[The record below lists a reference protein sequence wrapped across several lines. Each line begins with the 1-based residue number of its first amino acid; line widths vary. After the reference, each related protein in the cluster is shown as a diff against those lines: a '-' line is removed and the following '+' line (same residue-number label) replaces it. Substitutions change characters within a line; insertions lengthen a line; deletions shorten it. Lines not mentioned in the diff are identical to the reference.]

1 MGRRQYTVTKLMQ
14 ICNCSKPQR
23 IPFAESFWVAKPPTV
38 LYNNWDVIQWSL
50 LPRAI
55 LITVPT
61 LPSVTISGST
71 TAPTMCLLTQLTEHN
86 TWPCVQVLLCSTSH
100 CSHSCAK
107 PNTSKTFTKLL
118 CNFSVTTA
126 LPVYY
131 LVSQVQCR
139 ILPYHSICLCL
150 AHYKRQAGVK
160 RNQY

>member
-61 LPSVTISGST
+61 LLSVTISGST
-71 TAPTMCLLTQLTEHN
+71 TVPTMCLLTQLTEHS
-86 TWPCVQVLLCSTSH
+86 TWPCVQVLLCSPFHWSD
-100 CSHSCAK
+100 SCAK

-118 CNFSVTTA
+118 CNSSVTMYYQCITWSLRCSAEYHHITPFACA
-126 LPVYY
+126 LHVTSGK
-131 LVSQVQCR
+131 L
-139 ILPYHSICLCL
+139 
-150 AHYKRQAGVK
+150 G
-160 RNQY
+160 